1 MIISVSPMGV
11 RALLDKPN
19 LPRLKSIHFCYE
31 NLGSLDS
38 TLSHYSLFVHSLFV
52 GLSSTTLESVM
63 FTTLELDM
71 DHAIQQLCNQ
81 DAFPRMRTLA
91 FCDCPGVNDFLLW
104 HHQEE
109 LCRLEGFFIKDC
121 TNVTQVV
128 IQVHGF
134 LFI

>member
-11 RALLDKPN
+11 RALLDRPN
-19 LPRLKSIHFCYE
+19 FPCLKSIHFCYE

-38 TLSHYSLFVHSLFV
+38 TLSHYSLFV

-63 FTTLELDM
+63 FTTLEIYM
-71 DHAIQQLCNQ
+71 DHTIQQLCNQ

-91 FCDCPGVNDFLLW
+91 FCDCPGVNDCLLW
-104 HHQEE
+104 HHQGE
-109 LCRLEGFFIKDC
+109 LCRLEGLFIKDC
-121 TNVTQVV
+121 MNVTQVM

-134 LFI
+134 SFL